1 METLNQNWQNVSEI
15 ELTYKTKVKNS
26 ERPQIKSSKDAYK
39 LVLSAWDHNK
49 IEFFEQ
55 FKVLLLNQAHKAL
68 GIYEISSGGIA
79 GTVVDIRLI
88 FSSALKAN
96 ATSLMMIHNHP
107 SGNLIASEA
116 DKQITRKVKEA
127 GRLLDITLLDS
138 LIITAESYYSFAD
151 EGAL

>member
-1 METLNQNWQNVSEI
+1 METLNQNWQTVSEI
-15 ELTYKTKVKNS
+15 ELIYKTKVKNS
-26 ERPQIKSSKDAYK
+26 ERPQIKSSKDAYN
-39 LVLSAWDHNK
+39 LILTAWDHNK

-55 FKVLLLNQAHKAL
+55 FKVLLLNQAHKVL

-79 GTVVDIRLI
+79 GTVVDLRLI
-88 FSSALKAN
+88 FSPALKAN

-107 SGNLIASEA
+107 SGNLTASEA

-138 LIITAESYYSFAD
+138 LIITSESYYSFAD

>member
-1 METLNQNWQNVSEI
+1 METLNQNWQTVSEI
-15 ELTYKTKVKNS
+15 ELIYKTKVKNS

-39 LVLSAWDHNK
+39 LALSAWDCNK
-49 IEFFEQ
+49 IESFEQ
-55 FKVLLLNQAHKAL
+55 FKVLLLNQSHKAL
-68 GIYEISSGGIA
+68 GIYEMSSGGIA

-88 FSSALKAN
+88 FSAALKAN

-107 SGNLIASEA
+107 SGNLTASEA

-138 LIITAESYYSFAD
+138 LIITTESYYSFAD

>member
-1 METLNQNWQNVSEI
+1 METLNQNWQTVSEI
-15 ELTYKTKVKNS
+15 ELIYKTKVKNS

-39 LVLSAWDHNK
+39 LALSAWDCNK

-55 FKVLLLNQAHKAL
+55 FKVLLLNQSHKAL
-68 GIYEISSGGIA
+68 GIYEMSSGGIA

-88 FSSALKAN
+88 FSAALKAN

-107 SGNLIASEA
+107 SGNLTASEA

-138 LIITAESYYSFAD
+138 LIITTESYYSFAD

>member
-15 ELTYKTKVKNS
+15 ELIYKTKVRSS
-26 ERPQIKSSKDAYK
+26 ERPQIKSSRDAYQ
-39 LVLSAWDHNK
+39 LVLSAWDCNK

-55 FKVLLLNQAHKAL
+55 FKVLLMNNAHKAL

-79 GTVVDIRLI
+79 GTVVDLRLI
-88 FSSALKAN
+88 FSAALKAN
-96 ATSLMMIHNHP
+96 ATSLMIIHNHP
-107 SGNLIASEA
+107 SGNLVASEA

-127 GRLLDITLLDS
+127 GRLLDIILLDS
-138 LIITAESYYSFAD
+138 LIITTESYYSFAD